1 MVGIVAGRA
10 VAGRATRTALVT
22 AALFAVL
29 LWDLVRP
36 PADQWSA
43 RALLA
48 GIHLYQATLSRRLPT
63 VGVSCRFEPTCSHYA
78 ESSIRKHGALKG
90 TARAGWRLLR
100 CGPWTEKGTADP
112 P

>member
-1 MVGIVAGRA
+1 MVGI

-48 GIHLYQATLSRRLPT
+48 GIDLYQATLSRRLPT

-78 ESSIRKHGALKG
+78 EGAIRRYGALRG
-90 TARAGWRLLR
+90 TGRSLARIAR
-100 CGPWTEKGTADP
+100 CGPWTPVGTVDP